1 MMPGDQDLTEL
12 PDPFRCPECGGM
24 GWWAKYPNNGD
35 PPEQIQCEKC
45 WGTGSL
51 DPRRAVGR
59 SSDRL

>member
-1 MMPGDQDLTEL
+1 MMPGDQDITEA
-12 PDPFRCPECGGM
+12 PDPLRCPECSGQ

-51 DPRRAVGR
+51 DSRAGGETITP
-59 SSDRL
+59 